1 MLAQVNGMVRLFHI
15 NNTMIERIK
24 CYFRKHDYTY
34 DYETKRK
41 QVFKCKKCSHKRWE
55 YKKEYNEF
63 SNDPVDWTQE

>member
-1 MLAQVNGMVRLFHI
+1 
-15 NNTMIERIK
+15 MIERIK
-24 CYFRKHDYTY
+24 CYVRKHDYTY

-63 SNDPVDWTQE
+63 SKDPVDWTQE